1 MSGMK
6 AFVNNINNNGMMDF
20 SNAARSEGS
29 TPITEMDV
37 NLNNVPNDT
46 DNSAEL
52 RPELNMS
59 KNPFETEGNNG
70 STDYG
75 NGGIDKSSCLE
86 NGMNRMSEDER
97 RNAIRVA
104 REKMLRERAERAKM
118 AKMPESVQNVAPNG
132 TIGTVIPNRKEKDMT
147 VTPSATLTPV
157 KTHTTA
163 IDKIKTIMTSGFVI
177 KGENVN
183 VEITEKNA
191 RIDSEINGTIS
202 CHNLYI
208 GKALI
213 EGNIVSDKSIILSED
228 ACAKGNIHGKRI
240 YIYGKFE
247 GDLTSDEKLVIY
259 KTANISGRIN
269 ALGTVEVHPG
279 AILNGTADF
288 KAITETVEPTE
299 TVKPE
304 ENAENAEN
312 TEKAETASNGMDP
325 RSIPG
330 NDSERIVPVETTPET
345 VPETVPEESVSET
358 PEPAESAKTE
368 TETETGAENESPDS
382 KESSDESTAS
392 EEPNNEPESA
402 PINPVHSPEAPFP
415 DAPKQETS
423 SPEHEESAETED
435 DNDDEDDFG
444 ADDEDEADDGDVDL
458 PDEFFNN
465 SEV

>member
-59 KNPFETEGNNG
+59 KNPFETEENDN

-75 NGGIDKSSCLE
+75 NGGIDRSSCLE

-104 REKMLRERAERAKM
+104 REKMLREREERAKM
-118 AKMPESVQNVAPNG
+118 AKMPEGVQNVAPNG
-132 TIGTVIPNRKEKDMT
+132 TIGNGTIGTLVPNRKEKDMT
-147 VTPSATLTPV
+147 VTPSATLTPI
-157 KTHTTA
+157 KTHTTN

-183 VEITEKNA
+183 VDITEKNA

-299 TVKPE
+299 TIKSE
-304 ENAENAEN
+304 ENAENAGN
-312 TEKAETASNGMDP
+312 TEKSEEPVSETPEPDEPAKTETDDEELKTEGQTSESEESNNDEP
-325 RSIPG
+325 TSEEPNESESVPG
-330 NDSERIVPVETTPET
+330 NDSERIV
-345 VPETVPEESVSET
+345 
-358 PEPAESAKTE
+358 
-368 TETETGAENESPDS
+368 
-382 KESSDESTAS
+382 
-392 EEPNNEPESA
+392 
-402 PINPVHSPEAPFP
+402 PVHSPEAPFP
-415 DAPKQETS
+415 DAPKQETP
-423 SPEHEESAETED
+423 SPEHEESAETD
-435 DNDDEDDFG
+435 DDEDDDFG
-444 ADDEDEADDGDVDL
+444 ADEEDETDDGDVDL

-465 SEV
+465 SEA